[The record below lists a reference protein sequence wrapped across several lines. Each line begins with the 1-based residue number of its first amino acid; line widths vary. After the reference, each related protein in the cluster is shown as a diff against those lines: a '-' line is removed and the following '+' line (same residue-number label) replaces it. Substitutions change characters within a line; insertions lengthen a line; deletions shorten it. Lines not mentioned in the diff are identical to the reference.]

1 MNVKGKESVMKG
13 VRVMANEQNLV
24 SLKKR
29 SQRERN
35 EIAKKGAAASNAK
48 QKARKT
54 LREELIALLS
64 KGDTQSRMSLALIEK
79 AMNGDT
85 KAFEVIRDSIGEKQ
99 KEQIETKEDKTI
111 TINFGIP
118 RPKSDDK

>member
-1 MNVKGKESVMKG
+1 
-13 VRVMANEQNLV
+13 MANEQNLIPMN
-24 SLKKR
+24 KR
-29 SQRERN
+29 SQRERR
-35 EIAKKGAAASNAK
+35 EIASKGAKATNAK
-48 QKARKT
+48 KAARKT

>member
-1 MNVKGKESVMKG
+1 
-13 VRVMANEQNLV
+13 MANEQNLK
-24 SLKKR
+24 SFSER
-29 SQRERN
+29 TPRERS
-35 EIAKKGAAASNAK
+35 ELGRKGAEKANATK
-48 QKARKT
+48 RARKT

-64 KGDTQSRMSLALIEK
+64 KGDTQSKMSLALIEK

>member
-1 MNVKGKESVMKG
+1 
-13 VRVMANEQNLV
+13 MANEQNLV